1 MCLMSFSVL
10 FSLLLLSPAAES
22 EARQREMFSQ
32 EAKFLQHKSNLLPQI
47 SLQPSQSIRKHC
59 QLLHVYVNMSPSVY
73 HKG

>member
-10 FSLLLLSPAAES
+10 FSLLLLSSAAEP

-47 SLQPSQSIRKHC
+47 SYNPANQFKNTASSSMC
-59 QLLHVYVNMSPSVY
+59 M
-73 HKG
+73 